1 MKPPYSEYILSSPWP
16 FAVLTEVP
24 LYIHCKKKVFNLHG
38 EENQQI
44 TENII

>member
-1 MKPPYSEYILSSPWP
+1 MCCLAIIHDA
-16 FAVLTEVP
+16 FP